1 MVLDYREYAL
11 FDYEHTTSKTDKFRL
26 GDVVLKDNTE
36 IGVIIQVHGNEEYRT
51 DMFGNCCESE
61 IRLATNEEIK
71 TFREELISNCI

>member
-11 FDYEHTTSKTDKFRL
+11 FDYEHTTNKTDKFRL

-51 DMFGNCCESE
+51 DMFGNCCDVE
-61 IRLATNEEIK
+61 IRLATNEDIK
-71 TFREELISNCI
+71 TFRKELISNCI